1 MRSVLAYTSARLL
14 LFAVA
19 YGVLYLLGARGFL
32 AIALA
37 FLISGLVS
45 YILLSKQRDAMSV
58 HVAGGMDRMRGMGR
72 RLESGASHEDDAQ
85 RPGAAPAAPTP
96 LKDLGKAPGAEKGAA
111 AEAAEGAESAE
122 SAGEGAGKGSPDD
135 SSADRSVG
143 ASSRD

>member
-45 YILLSKQRDAMSV
+45 YVLLSKQRDAMSV

-72 RLESGASHEDDAQ
+72 RLESGASHEDGAQ

-96 LKDLGKAPGAEKGAA
+96 LKDLGAEASAEGAASAGETEGAEGAKR
-111 AEAAEGAESAE
+111 AEGAE
-122 SAGEGAGKGSPDD
+122 EGAGEEP
-135 SSADRSVG
+135 SAGRSVG